1 MGLVYVVID
10 NFVKYP
16 TDEILGIEIHEDL
29 RILDRKQLC
38 TFLEIKYG
46 LEDGEFWSLP
56 STSKIRLG
64 CQFAFREDK

>member
-1 MGLVYVVID
+1 
-10 NFVKYP
+10 
-16 TDEILGIEIHEDL
+16 
-29 RILDRKQLC
+29 
-38 TFLEIKYG
+38 